1 MDFQRKAKEEI
12 GAVRVRA
19 LQAEESLKQEKEL
32 RAAAEGRAKDAEGR
46 AKDLEAE
53 LTALRSEVAREREQ
67 LPEVKKA
74 EWQRGHDET
83 FDRLTKSYKEQIH
96 EVEIELDEAWS
107 SRFKEGAE
115 WCHKM
120 LLDLGA
126 IPSDSPVAVM
136 PEIPSELLEVPNEF
150 TSEDGAEQADNAEQT
165 GPAGQ

>member
-19 LQAEESLKQEKEL
+19 LQAEESLKQENEL
-32 RAAAEGRAKDAEGR
+32 RAAAEGR